1 MRQLAWLHAVPKP
14 PEGTTRA
21 KVAAADGA
29 PRLSRYDQMKKNR
42 VPLEMPPNPVPHIV
56 ARLIEI
62 GITQP
67 GGMGPVPLSWTE
79 IANWQRDTGVCLEP
93 WEARLM
99 RHLSIAYLGELAK
112 AESENCPPPFRVEVS
127 QREMEIELN
136 QLAMVLG

>member
-1 MRQLAWLHAVPKP
+1 MAWLHAVPRP
-14 PEGTTRA
+14 PEGTKRA
-21 KVAAADGA
+21 SQDKA
-29 PRLSRYDQMKKNR
+29 PKLSRLDQMKR
-42 VPLEMPPNPVPHIV
+42 DGIVPHMPPNPCPHIV

-67 GGMGPVPLSWTE
+67 GGMGLAPLSWRE
-79 IANWQRDTGVCLEP
+79 IEAWQRMTRVTIAP
-93 WEARLM
+93 WEARLL
-99 RHLSIAYLGELAK
+99 RSLSLAYLAQLSR